1 MATITTRAG
10 KGAPLTNAEVD
21 ANFTNLNTDKFEA
34 PSQTGNAGKFLTTNG
49 VVTSWDNVPA
59 PNNGTLTMSVSG
71 TGLSGSATFTANQAG
86 GSTFTVAS
94 NATSVNT
101 NGAIVA
107 RDGSGNFS
115 AGTITAALSGNA
127 TTATTLQTAR
137 TIGGVSFNGSANI
150 NLPGVNTAGN
160 QNTTGTAA
168 NVTGTVAI
176 ANGGTGLTSLGAGV
190 ATFLGTPTSANLA
203 AAVTD
208 ETGSGALVFATSPTL
223 VTPALGTPS
232 SATLTNATGLPTAGL
247 VDNAVTNGKLRD
259 SAALSVIGRSAN
271 SIGDPAD
278 IAAATDHQV
287 LRRSGTALGF
297 GAIALNQAAAI
308 TGALPVANGGTG
320 STTAVNAK
328 IALAVITA
336 ATGSAVIP
344 AGTTAQRNGS
354 PAAGNFRFNSDTGQ
368 FEGYNGTAWGAIG
381 GAGGG
386 GGLETNFLLM
396 GC

>member
-1 MATITTRAG
+1 
-10 KGAPLTNAEVD
+10 
-21 ANFTNLNTDKFEA
+21 
-34 PSQTGNAGKFLTTNG
+34 
-49 VVTSWDNVPA
+49 
-59 PNNGTLTMSVSG
+59 MSVSG

-344 AGTTAQRNGS
+344 AGTTSQRNGS